1 MLKNSSLLGLAVLM
15 GAGLLLAGC
24 EEEEQGR
31 ILQYK
36 PGVYQGEPDSELS
49 EEQLN
54 ELRSRMQGQN
64 DI

>member
-1 MLKNSSLLGLAVLM
+1 MLKTSGLLGIAALM
-15 GAGLLLAGC
+15 SAGLLLAGC

-36 PGVYQGEPDSELS
+36 PGVYQGQEDTQLS